1 MSVASRARN
10 KKRPTTCLRRH
21 SRFRGE
27 DKGLIPQKRFGLF
40 KANDPKVAEGAFGG
54 KTRTKRAADK
64 KEKEAL
70 LRRSKN

>member
-1 MSVASRARN
+1 MSVASRAIN

-27 DKGLIPQKRFGLF
+27 DRGLIPQKRFGLF
-40 KANDPKVAEGAFGG
+40 APNDKKIRGAFGG
-54 KTRTKRAADK
+54 KPRVKRAADK